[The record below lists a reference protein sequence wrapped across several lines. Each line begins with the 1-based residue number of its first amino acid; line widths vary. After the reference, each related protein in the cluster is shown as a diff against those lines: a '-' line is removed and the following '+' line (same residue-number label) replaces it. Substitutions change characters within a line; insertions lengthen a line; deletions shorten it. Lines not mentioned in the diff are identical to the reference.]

1 MKMIDLYIQEV
12 TRRLPD
18 KKREDIAL
26 ELRSTIEDM
35 LPDDFTEQDIM
46 SALAKLGNPAKL
58 ASGYLDRPMHLI
70 GPQFFG
76 IYINLLK
83 MIVPIAVMITL
94 ISIIANNIVSF
105 TGEEAVL
112 NVILDI
118 IGVGIWQ
125 MLSATI
131 QVWFWLTL
139 VFAIIERID
148 MKDQKP
154 IIEGMKEWTPEDLKE
169 VTYIAKEKA
178 ISKVEVFVGLLWTAI
193 WVTVYF
199 YASSIVGIYEKG
211 GDGLVFIT
219 PTFNHEVLL
228 SYWPF
233 IVILVA
239 LEIAIAIW
247 KLTSRQ
253 WTIKL
258 AILNVTYQLATTI
271 VFIMILCNP
280 NLFRPEFSDYMKN
293 LFSVDNLGWGIIFLF
308 ILFAVIESY
317 QGFKKA
323 RIRSY
328 KKD

>member
-35 LPDDFTEQDIM
+35 LPDDFTEQDLK
-46 SALAKLGNPAKL
+46 STLAKLGNPAKL

-76 IYINLLK
+76 LYINLLK

-148 MKDQKP
+148 MKDQHL
-154 IIEGMKEWTPEDLKE
+154 ITGMKEWTPDDLKE
-169 VTYIAKEKA
+169 ITYIAKEKA

-211 GDGLVFIT
+211 QDGLEFIT

-258 AILNVTYQLATTI
+258 AIFNVIYQLATTI
-271 VFIMILCNP
+271 VFILILCNP
-280 NLFRPEFSDYMKN
+280 NLFRPEFSDYMTN
-293 LFSVDNLGWGIIFLF
+293 LFKVDNLGWGIIFLF